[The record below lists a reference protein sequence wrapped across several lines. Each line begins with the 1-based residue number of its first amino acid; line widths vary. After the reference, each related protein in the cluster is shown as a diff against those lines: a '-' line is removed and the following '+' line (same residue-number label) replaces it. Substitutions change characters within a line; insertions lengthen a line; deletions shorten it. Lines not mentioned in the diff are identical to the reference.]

1 MTAYVIRRLLY
12 AIPIILG
19 VMVLTFILF
28 FVLATP
34 QTIARQVLGDK
45 AKQEVVDAWIA
56 MKGLD
61 KPHLFNAKAPGLAK
75 LTDTLFGRHMTSLA
89 TFRFGNSWQD
99 DRPIGRK
106 ILQYTGPSVAYTAPT
121 FFFGLLIAV
130 SLALILAYFRSTYVD
145 RYGTLLCVLGMSVV
159 IVVYILGFQW
169 ILSISWKL
177 VPIAGWAEGPERL
190 RFILLPVVIGVV
202 AGIGGSARFYRT
214 IMIEET
220 TKDYVRTARA
230 KGLAESAVLFKHIL
244 KNAMIPI
251 LTNSVLA
258 IPFLIMGS
266 LLMET
271 FFSIPGLGRFAVDAL
286 FSNDFPSLRA
296 IVFIG
301 AVLYQVGLIMTD
313 ISYGLVD
320 PRVTFK

>member
-1 MTAYVIRRLLY
+1 MTSYIVRRILY
-12 AIPIILG
+12 AIPIIFG
-19 VMVLTFILF
+19 VMVLTFLLF
-28 FVLATP
+28 FVVATP
-34 QTIARQVLGDK
+34 QTIARQILGDK
-45 AKQEVVDAWIA
+45 AQQEVIDAWIR

-61 KPHLFNAKAPGLAK
+61 KPYFFNAKAPGLAK
-75 LTDTLFGRHMTSLA
+75 LTDTLFGNHVISLVE
-89 TFRFGNSWQD
+89 FKFGNSYQD
-99 DRPIGRK
+99 DQPIGPK
-106 ILQYTGPSVAYTAPT
+106 IVQFAGPSLAYTVPT
-121 FFFGLLIAV
+121 FALGLLICV
-130 SLALILAYFRSTYVD
+130 SLALVLAYFRSTYVD
-145 RYGTLLCVLGMSVV
+145 RYGTFLCVLGMSIV

-169 ILSISWKL
+169 ILSVSWKL
-177 VPIAGWAEGPERL
+177 VPIAGWAEGPDKI
-190 RFILLPVVIGVV
+190 RFVILPIVIGVV
-202 AGIGGSARFYRT
+202 AGIGGSTRFYRT

-230 KGLAESAVLFKHIL
+230 KGLPESVVLFKHIL

-258 IPFLIMGS
+258 IPFLIMGG

-271 FFSIPGLGRFAVDAL
+271 FFAIPGLGRFAIDAL

-296 IVFIG
+296 IIFIG

-313 ISYGLVD
+313 ISYAVVD